1 MKENIL
7 PSVSSEDKVIE
18 INDDYISQVRS
29 YATLGYSHSRICNLL
44 PLTKQQKIALRVRLS
59 LPGDTYCEAYLNGR
73 AIGEYNID
81 AELAKKAEAG
91 DIEAISVLAERK
103 NERAELDLR
112 KELFGV

>member
-1 MKENIL
+1 MKNNL
-7 PSVSSEDKVIE
+7 TPVSDVDKTMIVGDE
-18 INDDYISQVRS
+18 YINQVRS
-29 YATLGYSHSRICNLL
+29 FGALGYSHSRICNLL
-44 PLTKQQKIALRVRLS
+44 PLSKQQKIALRVRLS

-112 KELFGV
+112 KEMFGV

>member
-1 MKENIL
+1 MKSNL
-7 PSVSSEDKVIE
+7 APVSDVDKTQLIGE
-18 INDDYISQVRS
+18 EYINQVRS
-29 YATLGYSHSRICNLL
+29 FGALGYSHSRICNLL

-59 LPGDTYCEAYLNGR
+59 LSGDTYCEAYLNGR

-91 DIEAISVLAERK
+91 DIEAVSILAERK

>member
-1 MKENIL
+1 MKNNLTSASDVDNIL
-7 PSVSSEDKVIE
+7 LIGDE
-18 INDDYISQVRS
+18 YITQVRS
-29 YATLGYSHSRICNLL
+29 FGALGYSHSRICNLL

-59 LPGDTYCEAYLNGR
+59 LPGDTYHEAYANGR

-91 DIEAISVLAERK
+91 DIEAITALAERK

>member
-1 MKENIL
+1 MKNELTPTSN
-7 PSVSSEDKVIE
+7 VDKALLIGDE
-18 INDDYISQVRS
+18 YINQVRS
-29 YATLGYSHSRICNLL
+29 FGALGYSHMRICNLL
-44 PLTKQQKIALRVRLS
+44 PLTKNEKLALKIRLS
-59 LPGDTYCEAYLNGR
+59 IPGDTYFEAYANGR

>member
-1 MKENIL
+1 MTDNLTPISDADKIL
-7 PSVSSEDKVIE
+7 LVGDEY
-18 INDDYISQVRS
+18 INQVRS
-29 YATLGYSHSRICNLL
+29 FGALGYSHSRICNLL

-91 DIEAISVLAERK
+91 DVEAISVLAERK